1 MEKKA
6 VGRSVFISACKK
18 SSVGVLR
25 EQSEQYPIFP
35 SYKEDKMA
43 DNYDGMAVGV
53 FELDNLVACFVALDA
68 ASKAANV
75 KIQSVER
82 NRLKSGACV
91 KMRGSVSDVNAAM
104 EVALETAKPL
114 GKIVSHTV
122 IASPTADT
130 ETALKMTIN
139 KYNMSGGNEKM
150 SYGALGLV
158 EVVGSCNAV
167 VVLDQML
174 KTSDVE
180 FRTWHT
186 KCGGHATIFLSG
198 DIAAVKAA
206 VDAVKGNPPC
216 EIIAAAVISAP
227 SEETSRLVK
236 EEEEK
241 HHK

>member
-1 MEKKA
+1 
-6 VGRSVFISACKK
+6 
-18 SSVGVLR
+18 
-25 EQSEQYPIFP
+25 
-35 SYKEDKMA
+35 MA

-114 GKIVSHTV
+114 GKIVSNTV

-139 KYNMSGGNEKM
+139 K
-150 SYGALGLV
+150 
-158 EVVGSCNAV
+158 
-167 VVLDQML
+167 
-174 KTSDVE
+174 
-180 FRTWHT
+180 
-186 KCGGHATIFLSG
+186 
-198 DIAAVKAA
+198 
-206 VDAVKGNPPC
+206 
-216 EIIAAAVISAP
+216 
-227 SEETSRLVK
+227 
-236 EEEEK
+236 
-241 HHK
+241 